1 MALVEKGNWLINILK
16 RVGEFLK
23 HHWRDYGFLF
33 MVSSTLLALD
43 QWTKALV
50 RRDIPLG
57 SDWLPAGMEWLLPY
71 ARIRHW
77 NNTGAAFGFFKDGN
91 LVFTAVAI
99 IVLIAILYYF
109 PRITR
114 NDWWMR
120 IALALQ
126 TTGAA
131 GNLVDRLQY
140 KHVTDFISV
149 GNFAI
154 FNVADASIT
163 VGVAILL
170 LDIWIKERAIKKQQQ
185 TSVIA
190 QSQSSV
196 DLINTPKEEK

>member
-1 MALVEKGNWLINILK
+1 MALGENGNWAIKHLK
-16 RVGEFLK
+16 QMGGFIK

-33 MVSSTLLALD
+33 LVSGTLLALD

-77 NNTGAAFGFFKDGN
+77 YNTGAAFGFFKDGN
-91 LVFTAVAI
+91 LLFTAVAI
-99 IVLIAILYYF
+99 IVLIAIFYYF
-109 PRITR
+109 PRIAR
-114 NDWWMR
+114 DDFWMR
-120 IALALQ
+120 IAMALQ

-149 GNFAI
+149 GDFAI
-154 FNVADASIT
+154 FNIADASIT
-163 VGVAILL
+163 VGVGVLL
-170 LDIWIKERAIKKQQQ
+170 LDIWIKERALKKQQQ
-185 TSVIA
+185 ESLKAHTQVMID
-190 QSQSSV
+190 QS
-196 DLINTPKEEK
+196 NTPGEDK

>member
-1 MALVEKGNWLINILK
+1 MVLVEKSTWVITLLK
-16 RVGEFLK
+16 RVGGFIK
-23 HHWRDYGFLF
+23 HYWRDYGFLF
-33 MVSSTLLALD
+33 LVSGTLLALD

-77 NNTGAAFGFFKDGN
+77 YNTGAAFGFFKDGN
-91 LVFTAVAI
+91 LLFTAVAI
-99 IVLIAILYYF
+99 IVLIAIFYYF
-109 PRITR
+109 PRIAR
-114 NDWWMR
+114 DDFWLR

-149 GNFAI
+149 GDFAI
-154 FNVADASIT
+154 FNIADASIT
-163 VGVAILL
+163 VGVGVLL
-170 LDIWIKERAIKKQQQ
+170 LDIWIKERAIKKHQQESLKAHTQ
-185 TSVIA
+185 VMVD
-190 QSQSSV
+190 QS
-196 DLINTPKEEK
+196 NTPGEDK